1 MEFNKQLIWLWTH
14 CRAIGMVHLSN
25 MVGERKGIGS
35 KGMELD
41 IALFTIELVAE
52 NVALKKQ
59 LSGGLHPPTAPCCSV
74 EDSHISETETSA

>member
-52 NVALKKQ
+52 NVALKK
-59 LSGGLHPPTAPCCSV
+59 TV
-74 EDSHISETETSA
+74 ERWVTSTNSAMLFGRRLPHF